1 MSLDALQD
9 LFSRIRDGATGVWRV
24 GQDPH
29 RAIFLDG
36 GQIVFAQSTHPLDRL
51 THLLVERG
59 KLTQAQ
65 MDYALENLAPG
76 LSIGRNLIQM
86 GFITQRDLLD
96 VARFQVERVVWGA
109 LGAEGVNAGFEAREL
124 DSSVVRLALD
134 TPALLL
140 GGLLNLRDRE
150 RMLEL
155 LGPLDQVLE
164 LHVQPPEAS
173 LPPDLAKVPALFDG
187 RRSLLE
193 LAREAGTEPMR
204 LGALALF
211 LKELAWAKAAP
222 NGAPIPAAAA
232 ADPASP
238 QVLVV
243 AAPGLLPTQPVVIPP
258 TDAGQDP
265 EPGTRGP
272 SLIEHIQAA
281 QLPTAN
287 LDHMAEQLDRMA
299 EPPPPPAAPALRPA
313 DPAAPPTQ
321 PTQPPLGLRWPP
333 PERDE
338 DEITAENPIPPSLP
352 EAHEDVSVHVEEG
365 QALLPEP
372 QDREAFQ
379 SPTAPPLV
387 LEPLDPGPEPFP
399 GLLLPEPDRSDG
411 FHADAPDFTV
421 HPRRGRTGWIVG
433 LLLLGLAGGGAAWWK
448 LRPSPSP
455 EDGGPA
461 APSPAV
467 APGKPAPVPTPVE
480 APVPTPAQ
488 APVQRPVP
496 TPDPVPAP
504 SSKTQPSAPASP
516 EQRWASLKAGRMDQ
530 VLPQGQAHVQ
540 SLKRSQWT
548 IRLEIA
554 CQVDTLRNAAEWLSA
569 WNKDLFVMPI
579 AMKNGQ
585 TCNQLF
591 VGSYAS
597 KGEAEGQI
605 PRLPKQFREGG
616 NKPRVFQVA
625 EIPSRQ

>member
-9 LFSRIRDGATGVWRV
+9 LFARVREGATGVWKV

-29 RAIFLDG
+29 RVIFLDG
-36 GQIVFAQSTHPLDRL
+36 GHIVFAQSTHPLDRL

-109 LGAEGVNAGFEAREL
+109 LGAEGVSAGFEAREL

-164 LHVQPPEAS
+164 LQVQPPES
-173 LPPDLAKVPALFDG
+173 GLPPDLAKVPALFDG

-211 LKELAWAKAAP
+211 LKELHWARAVAPQPLPAAP
-222 NGAPIPAAAA
+222 EPS
-232 ADPASP
+232 SP

-243 AAPGLLPTQPVVIPP
+243 AAPGLLPTQPVLIAPDVERR
-258 TDAGQDP
+258 DP
-265 EPGTRGP
+265 EPEPRGP
-272 SLIEHIQAA
+272 SLVERIQAA

-299 EPPPPPAAPALRPA
+299 EPPPPPSPAP
-313 DPAAPPTQ
+313 
-321 PTQPPLGLRWPP
+321 RWPP

-338 DEITAENPIPPSLP
+338 DEITAENPIPASLP

-372 QDREAFQ
+372 RDPVAFQ
-379 SPTAPPLV
+379 PPAPPLLV
-387 LEPLDPGPEPFP
+387 LEPLDPAPEPFP
-399 GLLLPEPDRSDG
+399 GLLLPEPDALGDVLPE
-411 FHADAPDFTV
+411 APDFTGQ
-421 HPRRGRTGWIVG
+421 PRKGRTGWMAG
-433 LLLLGLAGGGAAWWK
+433 FLLLALAGGGLAWWK
-448 LRPSPSP
+448 LRPVEGPKAASPIEAQP
-455 EDGGPA
+455 TA
-461 APSPAV
+461 APAKPAP
-467 APGKPAPVPTPVE
+467 APASSPAPVPAPP
-480 APVPTPAQ
+480 PVPVAAAPAP
-488 APVQRPVP
+488 ALPAKPEP
-496 TPDPVPAP
+496 PAP
-504 SSKTQPSAPASP
+504 SPASP

-530 VLPQGQAHVQ
+530 ALGQGQAHVR
-540 SLKRSQWT
+540 SLKGSRWT

-554 CQVDTLRNAAEWLSA
+554 CQTETLRNAAEWMTG
-569 WNKDLFVMPI
+569 WNKDLFVVPI

-605 PRLPKQFREGG
+605 PRLPRQFREGG